1 MVTATTNQSG
11 TGPGENGPKCGFVA
25 LCGATNAGK
34 STLLN
39 HIVGAKVA
47 IVTPKVQTTRSR
59 MSGIAIRGSA
69 QLIFIDTPG
78 IFPARRRLERAMI
91 AAAWSGLGDA
101 DIAVVIVDADRA
113 AKSPGKMDPDTKAIV
128 EGLKGIKVPA
138 VLALNKIDLV
148 RPESLLEVTRIHD
161 MSGVFQ
167 RIFMISAA
175 TGDGVEELVDYLV
188 DELRPGPWLYPED
201 QLTDVPMRV
210 MAAEI
215 TREQAFLQ
223 LHQELPY
230 ALTVETENWEERE
243 DGSVRVDQTILIQRE
258 SQKGMVVGKGASR
271 IKSIGAAA
279 RTELEHLLGRKVHL
293 FLHVKARPDWMD
305 RPEHYREIGL
315 DFKN

>member
-1 MVTATTNQSG
+1 MTD
-11 TGPGENGPKCGFVA
+11 GPGPIPPEGESKCGFIA
-25 LCGATNAGK
+25 LSGAPNAGK

-39 HIVGAKVA
+39 RIVGTKIA

-59 MSGIAIRGSA
+59 MSGIALRGAA

-78 IFPARRRLERAMI
+78 IFTAKRRLERAMV
-91 AAAWSGLGDA
+91 AAAWSGIADA
-101 DIAVVIVDADRA
+101 DVAVVVVDGDRA
-113 AKSPGKMDPDTKAIV
+113 AKSPAKMDPDTADIV
-128 EGLKGIKVPA
+128 AGLKRIGARA

-148 RPESLLEVTRIHD
+148 RAESLLEVTRVHD
-161 MSGVFQ
+161 ASGVFE

-175 TGDGVEELVDYLV
+175 TGDGVDDLVDHLV
-188 DELRPGPWLYPED
+188 EGLRPGPWLYPED

-230 ALTVETENWEERE
+230 ALTVETESWQERE
-243 DGSVRVDQTILIQRE
+243 DGAVRIDQIILIQRE
-258 SQKGMVVGKGASR
+258 SQKGMVVGKGGSR

-279 RTELEHLLGRKVHL
+279 RIELEQLLGRKVHL
-293 FLHVKARPDWMD
+293 FLHVKARPNWME
-305 RPEHYREIGL
+305 RPEHYREMGL
-315 DFKN
+315 DFKG

>member
-1 MVTATTNQSG
+1 MTD
-11 TGPGENGPKCGFVA
+11 GPAAPPAEGESKCGFIA
-25 LCGATNAGK
+25 LSGAPNAGK

-39 HIVGAKVA
+39 RIVGTKIA

-59 MSGIAIRGSA
+59 MSGIAIRGLA

-78 IFPARRRLERAMI
+78 IFTAKRRLERAMV
-91 AAAWSGLGDA
+91 AAAWSG
-101 DIAVVIVDADRA
+101 IVDADLAVVVVDGDRA
-113 AKSPGKMDPDTKAIV
+113 AKSPRKMDPDTADIV
-128 EGLKGIKVPA
+128 AGLKRVKARA

-148 RPESLLEVTRIHD
+148 RAESLLEVTRVHD
-161 MSGVFQ
+161 SSGVFE

-175 TGDGVEELVDYLV
+175 TGDGVDDLVDHL
-188 DELRPGPWLYPED
+188 EEGLRPGPWLYPED

-230 ALTVETENWEERE
+230 ALTVETETWEERE
-243 DGSVRVDQTILIQRE
+243 DGAVRIDQTILIQRE
-258 SQKGMVVGKGASR
+258 SQKGMVVVKGGAR

-279 RTELEHLLGRKVHL
+279 RGELEKLLGRKVHL
-293 FLHVKARPDWMD
+293 FLHVKARPNWME
-305 RPEHYREIGL
+305 RPEHYREMGL
-315 DFKN
+315 DFNG